1 MAANISV
8 TEVEK
13 RETLSRLMRAY
24 ISDDIIL
31 SDKDKVLYDRLV
43 AADEVVKDF
52 NYPTT
57 TARAEYLA
65 DKFGISMATARRD
78 LQMAAELFNNLEPFD
93 PSTCARVIMHQVDKF
108 LALCQQM
115 GDMRSAAAFMK
126 IKVSVMTDFV
136 LSSTRSDNENTAATG
151 GFAVLCAVNEGDYTA
166 ETEALQTAFEIG
178 VQILARMRRDKNEMR
193 IQEFLEMDIDNV
205 PWETIG
211 PVGPDNAFGI
221 LFKLKTYHPIDL
233 YFNPEDWN
241 V

>member
-1 MAANISV
+1 MFDEL
-8 TEVEK
+8 TK
-13 RETLSRLMRAY
+13 YYQTL
-24 ISDDIIL
+24 
-31 SDKDKVLYDRLV
+31 
-43 AADEVVKDF
+43 
-52 NYPTT
+52 
-57 TARAEYLA
+57 
-65 DKFGISMATARRD
+65 
-78 LQMAAELFNNLEPFD
+78 AAENKRIGSFVGMDVAEFTSYAGEGGIQYP
-93 PSTCARVIMHQVDKF
+93 C
-108 LALCQQM
+108 LCM
-115 GDMRSAAAFMK
+115 ET
-126 IKVSVMTDFV
+126 MTGV

-241 V
+241 G